1 MNKYG
6 LLIKKMQIHPLFWGV
21 AGIAIITG
29 YFWQLLYLFAI
40 VFIHEIG
47 HAAAAAHF
55 GWKIKRIMILPFGG
69 TCEVDE
75 HGNRRLKEDLI
86 VIIAGPLQNVLIAAL
101 IPVFVML
108 SFLPADVAKEIS
120 QYNLMILLFNLIP
133 IWPLDGGKLV
143 QLYLSTQ
150 HAYKKACRLSLMSSF
165 IVLLVLHV
173 MILLFSP
180 LNINVWLVL
189 LYLDIIL
196 WTEWKQQRYVFMRFL
211 LERHYGKNLSFSQL
225 QAIDA
230 KGEEYLH
237 EVLDKFKRGCKHLI
251 YVGGKNNSLG
261 KLDENEILHA
271 YFTEKRVSAQ
281 LKDLVYND

>member
-1 MNKYG
+1 
-6 LLIKKMQIHPLFWGV
+6 MQIHPLFWGV

-29 YFWQLLYLFAI
+29 YFWQLLFLFTI

-55 GWKIKRIMILPFGG
+55 GWKIKRILILPFGG
-69 TCEVDE
+69 MCEVDE
-75 HGNRRLKEDLI
+75 HGNRQIKEDLI
-86 VIIAGPLQNVLIAAL
+86 VIAAGPLQHIWIAAL
-101 IPVFVML
+101 IPVLVML
-108 SFLPADVAKEIS
+108 SFLPSDVAAQFS
-120 QYNLMILLFNLIP
+120 QYNLMILMFNLLP

-143 QLYLSTQ
+143 QLFLSTR
-150 HAYKKACRLSLMSSF
+150 HPYIKACRLSLISSF
-165 IVLLVLHV
+165 AVLVVLHA
-173 MILLFSP
+173 MLLLLYP
-180 LNINVWLVL
+180 LNINVWLIL
-189 LYLDIIL
+189 LYLDITL

-237 EVLDKFKRGCKHLI
+237 EVLEKFKRGCKHLI
-251 YVGGKNNSLG
+251 YVGGKNSNLG

-271 YFTEKRVSAQ
+271 YFTEKRVSAR
-281 LKDLVYND
+281 LKDIVYYD

>member
-1 MNKYG
+1 
-6 LLIKKMQIHPLFWGV
+6 MQIHPLFWGV
-21 AGIAIITG
+21 AGIAILTG

-40 VFIHEIG
+40 VFIHELG
-47 HAAAAAHF
+47 HAAAAAHY
-55 GWKIKRIMILPFGG
+55 GWRIKRILILPFGG
-69 TCEVDE
+69 VCEVDE
-75 HGNRRLKEDLI
+75 HGNRRIKEDLI
-86 VIIAGPLQNVLIAAL
+86 VIIAGPLQHVLIAVF
-101 IPVFVML
+101 IPVLVML
-108 SFLPADVAKEIS
+108 SFLPADVAKQIS

-150 HAYKKACRLSLMSSF
+150 HPYKNACRLSLMSSF
-165 IVLLVLHV
+165 AVLLVLHT
-173 MILLFSP
+173 MILFLYP

-225 QAIDA
+225 QSIEA
-230 KGEEYLH
+230 KGEEHLH
-237 EVLDKFKRGCKHLI
+237 EVLEKFKRGCKHLI
-251 YVGGKNNSLG
+251 YVGGKDSHLG